1 MDGIY
6 LRYPDGQ
13 RTQRSEQ
20 ETRRL
25 WKEGLM
31 PDGTIYWREGMPD
44 WKPVTEWLGEH
55 PVSIEQ
61 HIEDKPDTETA
72 AYHFLRD
79 PSGLTKFLQRLL
91 FVSILVACVALF
103 DDLAEFVQVQSGKA
117 TPDQVVDSDPVQGI
131 VGLLQSGLGLVT
143 GITFLKWVYRAY
155 KNIQGFGAENL
166 RYSPGW
172 AVAYYFMPVLGL
184 VRPVQVMNEIWRA
197 SDDPRDWRR
206 RPGSWLIGSW
216 WALFLVYALVTQIS
230 LQLALQASN
239 NDQWNFAAIMAILG
253 DLISIP
259 LSIAALRLVTEVFR
273 RQKVLVD
280 GIDAG

>member
-1 MDGIY
+1 
-6 LRYPDGQ
+6 
-13 RTQRSEQ
+13 
-20 ETRRL
+20 
-25 WKEGLM
+25 M

-44 WKPVTEWLGEH
+44 WKPVTEWLGDH

-61 HIEDKPDTETA
+61 HIEDKPDTEPA
-72 AYHFLRD
+72 SYHFLRD

-117 TPDQVVDSDPVQGI
+117 TPDQVIDSDPVQGI

-184 VRPVQVMNEIWRA
+184 IRPVQVMNEIWRA

-206 RPGSWLIGSW
+206 RPGSWLIGGW

-230 LQLALQASN
+230 LQLALSASN

>member
-13 RTQRSEQ
+13 RTQRSEE

-31 PDGTIYWREGMPD
+31 PDGTIYWQEGMAD

-55 PVSIEQ
+55 PVAVEDLVREQ
-61 HIEDKPDTETA
+61 SRSVSVS
-72 AYHFLRD
+72 YQFLRD
-79 PSGLTKFLQRLL
+79 PSRLTKFLQRLL
-91 FVSILVACVALF
+91 FVSMLVACVAF
-103 DDLAEFVQVQSGKA
+103 VDDLTEYLQVQTGKA
-117 TPDQVVDSDPVQGI
+117 TPDQVVDNDPVQGI

-143 GITFLKWVYRAY
+143 GFTFLKWVYRAY
-155 KNIQGFGAENL
+155 KNIQGFGAEEL
-166 RYSPGW
+166 RYSPTW
-172 AVAYYFMPVLGL
+172 AVAYYFMPILGL
-184 VRPVQVMNEIWRA
+184 IRPVQVMNEIWRA
-197 SDDPRDWRR
+197 SEDPRDWRQ

-216 WALFLVYALVTQIS
+216 WTLFLIYALITQIS
-230 LQLALQASN
+230 LQLAIQASN

-280 GIDAG
+280 GPQ